1 MFTHTQVQLEK
12 ISCATPLVCFLFL
25 PTPPVHIHTQTHTH
39 THSQLFRTALFMFFF
54 PQQLDSH
61 SNHQISQG
69 LVDSLQTLLCRF
81 NLPYHTRLFKDT
93 LSVTLLCLKVKCI
106 IIHCNQGSKLEMF
119 LLFFQLVAETVC

>member
-39 THSQLFRTALFMFFF
+39 TQPIVPNGFIYVFF
-54 PQQLDSH
+54 PQQLASH